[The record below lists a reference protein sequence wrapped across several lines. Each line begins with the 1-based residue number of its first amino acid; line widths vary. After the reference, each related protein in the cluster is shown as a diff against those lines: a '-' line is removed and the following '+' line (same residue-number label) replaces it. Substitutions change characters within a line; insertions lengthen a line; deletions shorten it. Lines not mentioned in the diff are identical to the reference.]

1 METTKESKTFIQL
14 KIIKNLFRRK
24 LDSYILNK
32 KERWVFFIFCLLV
45 LFFRVYQTSGY
56 FAILYILGFY
66 YLNNVILFV
75 TPSGLPT
82 IQEEEENEELYDIP
96 DTIVLDKNEDT
107 SKPVIRKIGEF
118 NLWKKMVFSTLISIF
133 CTFFELFNFPVF
145 WPILLIYFFVVMI
158 SVYLKQ
164 KKHMEKY
171 GYSYSDFFK
180 KNTEKEKISK

>member
-1 METTKESKTFIQL
+1 METPNNSKMKIQL

-24 LDSYILNK
+24 LDQYILNK
-32 KERWVFFIFCLLV
+32 KERWAFFTFTLLL
-45 LFFRVYQTSGY
+45 LFFRVYQTAGY
-56 FAILYILGFY
+56 YAILYILGFY
-66 YLNNVILFV
+66 YLNNIILFV

-82 IQEEEENEELYDIP
+82 IQEEEENEDLYEIP

-118 NLWKKMVFSTLISIF
+118 NLWKKMVFSNVLAIL

-145 WPILLIYFFVVMI
+145 WPILLVYFFVVMV

-171 GYSYSDFFK
+171 GYTYSDFFK
-180 KNTEKEKISK
+180 KNTEKISK